1 MPKKTLRFSAL
12 ILFGI
17 YVLYSFVLYP
27 LQTRVGN
34 DAVLN
39 DTFLI
44 YILEFLSPLTECL
57 GLAAA
62 IGFLAYSVYRYG
74 TRNSAPL
81 LCLSAGAILFKSA
94 AYFISYSILKGSLQ
108 FGRDG
113 KNTIISLL
121 LTNLVEAVV
130 LAVVVL
136 LAHFETKRAKER
148 LRTRELACKRLGKE
162 PVPESKKILD
172 FKSPFFRAV
181 LFGSL
186 PYVAFRIFL
195 FVSSLLAP
203 FYLIDFYWVIIFF
216 FTSVLVPAVSCF
228 FLSLLCIKLAEREYL
243 RLENEEKEENTEE
256 QVEA

>member
-74 TRNSAPL
+74 TRSSAPL
-81 LCLSAGAILFKSA
+81 LYLSAGAILFKSA

-108 FGRDG
+108 FGREG

-162 PVPESKKILD
+162 PVLESKKILD
-172 FKSPFFRAV
+172 FKSPLFRAV
-181 LFGSL
+181 CFGSI
-186 PYVAFRIFL
+186 PYVAFRLFL
-195 FVSSLLAP
+195 FIYPLFTPNIYYWIIIVS
-203 FYLIDFYWVIIFF
+203 F
-216 FTSVLVPAVSCF
+216 FTAFLIPAVSCF

-243 RLENEEKEENTEE
+243 CLENEEKEENTEE